1 MKNLR
6 FKEKFIKSD
15 PKNCWIWIGA
25 KDSHGYGAFRVGSK
39 MIGAHKYSL
48 EEKIGRKVKS
58 GNYAC
63 HRCDNPP
70 CVNPDHLFEGTPS
83 ENVID
88 SITKKRRGGRRVSIE
103 ERKKRQRE
111 YVLKNKDKINADY
124 RAMYLRNKDK
134 IIKQRKLRREEIKR
148 NKETLHGKK

>member
-1 MKNLR
+1 
-6 FKEKFIKSD
+6 
-15 PKNCWIWIGA
+15 
-25 KDSHGYGAFRVGSK
+25 